1 MTDETLSISEIFTSW
16 QGEGSLTGTASVFV
30 RVAGCHLRC
39 VFCDTPYAWDVGGGE
54 MWGVS
59 ALAEEISRRAENPCF
74 PEVASDFP
82 PIPQP
87 VPRISH
93 VVITGGEPMLFPA
106 VVPLC
111 EMLKSQG
118 LHITVET
125 SASRFLP
132 AACDLWSLSPKLA
145 NSVKFSSCGG
155 VPDHPGLTATPPQEG
170 NTTPS
175 AAPPPLHRRGISAE
189 ILENFTRGGAYQL
202 KFVVDAPADISEILA
217 FLERFPFLRR
227 ESVFLM
233 PQGITREEI
242 FQKEPWLRELAE
254 KYGFQLSPRAHLFWF
269 RETRG
274 V

>member
-1 MTDETLSISEIFTSW
+1 MLFFIFMPDETLSICEIFTSW

-39 VFCDTPYAWDVGGGE
+39 VFCDTPYAWEAGGGE
-54 MWGVS
+54 VWRVS
-59 ALAEEISRRAENPCF
+59 ELAEEIRRRAESPCF
-74 PEVASDFP
+74 PKVVAGFP
-82 PIPQP
+82 PIPLP

-111 EMLKSQG
+111 EMLKSRG
-118 LHITVET
+118 FHITVET
-125 SASRFLP
+125 SASRYQP
-132 AACDLWSLSPKLA
+132 AVCDLWSLSPKLA
-145 NSVKFSSCGG
+145 NSV
-155 VPDHPGLTATPPQEG
+155 PGKT
-170 NTTPS
+170 S
-175 AAPPPLHRRGISAE
+175 ARFYTAE
-189 ILENFTRGGAYQL
+189 ILENFTRSEAYQL

-233 PQGITREEI
+233 PQGSTREEI
-242 FQKEPWLRELAE
+242 LQKESWMRELAAE
-254 KYGFQLSPRAHLFWF
+254 HDFQVSPRAHLFWF